1 MLDIISIETTNEG
14 GSNIYATW
22 KVSGSVNHYGHTH
35 YRQNVSTANISISQV
50 EGAWKIREIDLLD
63 EQRIL

>member
-35 YRQNVSTANISISQV
+35 YRQNVSNAIIHISSV
-50 EGAWKIREIDLLD
+50 ESVWKIRDIEILD